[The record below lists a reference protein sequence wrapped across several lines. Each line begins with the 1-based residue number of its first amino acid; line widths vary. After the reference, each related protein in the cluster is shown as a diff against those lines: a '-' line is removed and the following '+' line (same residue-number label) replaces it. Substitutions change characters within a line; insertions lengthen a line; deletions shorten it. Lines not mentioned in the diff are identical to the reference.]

1 MGHDMDET
9 AKAEIT
15 ERILKTVADLSPKA
29 TFRSMYGGTVI
40 EMRAADPKTR
50 VVGVF
55 AYTKYV
61 SVEFTKGIIL
71 DDPHKV
77 LEGAGK
83 VRRHIKLHSLNDIV
97 TKDCRTLLKKALK
110 SPV

>member
-1 MGHDMDET
+1 MDET

-29 TFRSMYGGTVI
+29 TFRPMYGGTVI
-40 EMRAADPKTR
+40 EMCTADPETR
-50 VVGVF
+50 ITGVF

-97 TKDCRTLLKKALK
+97 TKDCPTFLKQVFKIPA
-110 SPV
+110 

>member
-1 MGHDMDET
+1 
-9 AKAEIT
+9 
-15 ERILKTVADLSPKA
+15 
-29 TFRSMYGGTVI
+29 MYGGTVI
-40 EMRAADPKTR
+40 EMRTADPKTR
-50 VVGVF
+50 VAGVF

-61 SVEFTKGIIL
+61 SVEFTNGVML

-97 TKDCRTLLKKALK
+97 AKDCLTFLKQALK
-110 SPV
+110 LPV

>member
-1 MGHDMDET
+1 
-9 AKAEIT
+9 
-15 ERILKTVADLSPKA
+15 
-29 TFRSMYGGTVI
+29 MYGGTVI

-50 VVGVF
+50 VAGVF

-97 TKDCRTLLKKALK
+97 TKDCLTLLKQALK

>member
-55 AYTKYV
+55 ACTKYV

-83 VRRHIKLHSLNDIV
+83 VRRHIKLHSLRDIV
-97 TKDCRTLLKKALK
+97 TKDCLTLLKQALK

>member
-1 MGHDMDET
+1 MDET

-15 ERILKTVADLSPKA
+15 ERILKIVADLSPKA
-29 TFRSMYGGTVI
+29 TFRSMYGGIVI
-40 EMRAADPKTR
+40 ELRTADPKTR
-50 VVGVF
+50 VAGVF

-61 SVEFTKGIIL
+61 SLEFTKGVML

-97 TKDCRTLLKKALK
+97 AKDCLTFLKQALK
-110 SPV
+110 PPV

>member
-1 MGHDMDET
+1 MDET
-9 AKAEIT
+9 VKAEIT
-15 ERILKTVADLSPKA
+15 EHILKIVADLSPKA

-40 EMRAADPKTR
+40 EMRTADPKTR
-50 VVGVF
+50 VAGVF

-61 SVEFTKGIIL
+61 SLEFTKGVML

-77 LEGAGK
+77 LKGAGK

-97 TKDCRTLLKKALK
+97 AKDCLTFLKQALK
-110 SPV
+110 LPV

>member
-1 MGHDMDET
+1 
-9 AKAEIT
+9 
-15 ERILKTVADLSPKA
+15 
-29 TFRSMYGGTVI
+29 
-40 EMRAADPKTR
+40 MRTADPKTR
-50 VVGVF
+50 VAGVF

-61 SVEFTKGIIL
+61 SLEFTKGVML

-97 TKDCRTLLKKALK
+97 AKDCLTFLKASAQTPCLNEYTVAPEHCK
-110 SPV
+110 SGQGIPR

>member
-1 MGHDMDET
+1 
-9 AKAEIT
+9 
-15 ERILKTVADLSPKA
+15 
-29 TFRSMYGGTVI
+29 
-40 EMRAADPKTR
+40 MRTADPKTR
-50 VVGVF
+50 VAGVF

-61 SVEFTKGIIL
+61 SLEFTKGVML

-97 TKDCRTLLKKALK
+97 AKDCLTF
-110 SPV
+110 

>member
-1 MGHDMDET
+1 MDET

-15 ERILKTVADLSPKA
+15 ERILKIVADLSPKA
-29 TFRSMYGGTVI
+29 IFRSRYGGTVI
-40 EMRAADPKTR
+40 EMRTSNPKTR
-50 VVGVF
+50 VAGVF

-61 SVEFTKGIIL
+61 SLEFTKGVML

-97 TKDCRTLLKKALK
+97 AKNCLTFLKQALK
-110 SPV
+110 LPV

>member
-1 MGHDMDET
+1 MDET
-9 AKAEIT
+9 VKAEIT
-15 ERILKTVADLSPKA
+15 EHILKIIADLSPKA

-40 EMRAADPKTR
+40 EMRTADPKTR
-50 VVGVF
+50 VAGVF

-61 SVEFTKGIIL
+61 SLEFTKGIIL

-83 VRRHIKLHSLNDIV
+83 VRRHIKLHSLRDIV
-97 TKDCRTLLKKALK
+97 TKDCLTFLKQVFKIPA
-110 SPV
+110 